1 MAQAM
6 SSMLEI
12 KTVPKIVGECISDAE
27 KAVCMNESQ
36 MGKKKLLFLSFDL
49 SSIIYSKLLF
59 IFLNEG

>member
-12 KTVPKIVGECISDAE
+12 KTVPKIVGECISDTE

-36 MGKKKLLFLSFDL
+36 MGKKSFYFWAL
-49 SSIIYSKLLF
+49 T
-59 IFLNEG
+59 